1 MKKIPRQKSNVSFYF
16 STRLRQWNRFL
27 CRSVFRDHLLRE
39 PQLHSSSHGLWKDDP
54 AQGTG
59 QLGDFRA
66 IQHEMIVS
74 DTSQGTGR
82 ESNLYVIDWLA
93 NVVGCFLFFCLKFY
107 LEHQSSC
114 KRLACERLKLAENI
128 NRWPALLQ
136 QMASKR
142 VHDNFITQQQII
154 VYPKFKIFGKAAM
167 QSHLNGFKKLNKA
180 VMVLSLHE
188 WLKSEWVINVVKNNH
203 DDFKSAWRP
212 ELI

>member
-1 MKKIPRQKSNVSFYF
+1 MACNAQTVSYSPKLTERKNKYIYILKYHIHFLKKMKKIPRQKSNVSFYF

-93 NVVGCFLFFCLKFY
+93 TVVVFLFFLFKVLFG
-107 LEHQSSC
+107 
-114 KRLACERLKLAENI
+114 
-128 NRWPALLQ
+128 
-136 QMASKR
+136 
-142 VHDNFITQQQII
+142 T
-154 VYPKFKIFGKAAM
+154 PKF
-167 QSHLNGFKKLNKA
+167 
-180 VMVLSLHE
+180 V
-188 WLKSEWVINVVKNNH
+188 
-203 DDFKSAWRP
+203 
-212 ELI
+212 

>member
-1 MKKIPRQKSNVSFYF
+1 MERRPCSGDRSAW
-16 STRLRQWNRFL
+16 RLSGHSAWNDRQWYIAGHGKRKQSL
-27 CRSVFRDHLLRE
+27 CHRLAGNCSGVFF
-39 PQLHSSSHGLWKDDP
+39 
-54 AQGTG
+54 A
-59 QLGDFRA
+59 
-66 IQHEMIVS
+66 
-74 DTSQGTGR
+74 
-82 ESNLYVIDWLA
+82 
-93 NVVGCFLFFCLKFY
+93 FCLKFY

-203 DDFKSAWRP
+203 HDFKSAWRP